1 MKKLLTLLTS
11 CSFGFLITTSII
23 LVNKNNGENNIISY
37 NAQTNTKQHVV
48 TGFGLNRKITKIG
61 YYKKNGKTII
71 SQIPPTVSTIA
82 ADLPPEI
89 TSLEYAF
96 TGNNQYVKWE
106 TKWNTSNIEDMSYV
120 FYNTNYINDPS
131 IAEWDVSKVKT
142 MEGMFGK
149 SRSFN
154 QDLSKWDVSNVKNFK
169 GMFSEATDFNNKEKH
184 LNWDD
189 KLKNATNME
198 SMFKN
203 ASSFTH
209 DLSGWK
215 LTNYA
220 NNKDFGLDDKKQPKW
235 VSKPVEAPTPN
246 IQPRS
251 EDEFNITIPGPTV
264 TTPIIKP
271 DNTPSLPD
279 PMINA
284 PNNENKSSII
294 NQPIEE
300 PKLPIE
306 KSESPEFKNE
316 ITEVEDTLKIDSE
329 NSIDRTNNN
338 TNKFPLIKP
347 NTVISKSKSNN
358 ALVITGAVLG
368 TFIILGIGAGV
379 GYYYRKNLK
388 NFYLKS
394 TDKIKPVYLKSKN
407 DLKSFYN
414 KIKDKIS
421 KK

>member
-11 CSFGFLITTSII
+11 CSFGFLITTSIM

-48 TGFGLNRKITKIG
+48 TGSGLNRKITKIG

-189 KLKNATNME
+189 KLKNAINME

-235 VSKPVEAPTPN
+235 VSKPVEVPKSN

-251 EDEFNITIPGPTV
+251 EDESNTTIPGPTV

-284 PNNENKSSII
+284 PNNENESSII

-306 KSESPEFKNE
+306 KSESPESKNDT
-316 ITEVEDTLKIDSE
+316 TEVEDTLKIDSE

-338 TNKFPLIKP
+338 ANKFPLIKP

-368 TFIILGIGAGV
+368 TFTVLGIGIGT

-388 NFYLKS
+388 NFYLIS
-394 TDKIKPVYLKSKN
+394 TDKIKEKISRIKSK
-407 DLKSFYN
+407 K
-414 KIKDKIS
+414 
-421 KK
+421 

>member
-1 MKKLLTLLTS
+1 
-11 CSFGFLITTSII
+11 
-23 LVNKNNGENNIISY
+23 
-37 NAQTNTKQHVV
+37 
-48 TGFGLNRKITKIG
+48 
-61 YYKKNGKTII
+61 
-71 SQIPPTVSTIA
+71 
-82 ADLPPEI
+82 
-89 TSLEYAF
+89 
-96 TGNNQYVKWE
+96 
-106 TKWNTSNIEDMSYV
+106 
-120 FYNTNYINDPS
+120 
-131 IAEWDVSKVKT
+131 

-154 QDLSKWDVSNVKNFK
+154 QDLSKWNVSKVKNFK

-189 KLKNATNME
+189 KLKNAVNME

-235 VSKPVEAPTPN
+235 ISKPVEVPKPN

-251 EDEFNITIPGPTV
+251 EDESNTISSIISDPTV

-271 DNTPSLPD
+271 DSTPSLPD
-279 PMINA
+279 PIINT
-284 PNNENKSSII
+284 PNDENESSII
-294 NQPIEE
+294 NQPVEE

-306 KSESPEFKNE
+306 KSESPESKNE
-316 ITEVEDTLKIDSE
+316 IAEVEDTLKIDSE
-329 NSIDRTNNN
+329 NSVDRKNNN

-358 ALVITGAVLG
+358 AAAITGVVLG
-368 TFIILGIGAGV
+368 TFSLLGIGAGT

-388 NFYLKS
+388 NFYLRS
-394 TDKIKPVYLKSKN
+394 TDKIKEKISRIKSK
-407 DLKSFYN
+407 K
-414 KIKDKIS
+414 
-421 KK
+421 

>member
-1 MKKLLTLLTS
+1 MKKLLTILTS

-23 LVNKNNGENNIISY
+23 LVNKNNGGNNIISY

-48 TGFGLNRKITKIG
+48 TGQGLNRKITKIG

-106 TKWNTSNIEDMSYV
+106 TKWDTSNIEDMSYV

-169 GMFSEATDFNNKEKH
+169 GMFSEATDFNNNGKH

-203 ASSFTH
+203 TSSFTH

-235 VSKPVEAPTPN
+235 VSKPVEVPRPN

-251 EDEFNITIPGPTV
+251 EDESNTISSIISDPTV

-271 DNTPSLPD
+271 DSTPSLPD
-279 PMINA
+279 PIINT
-284 PNNENKSSII
+284 PNDENESSII
-294 NQPIEE
+294 NQPVEE

-306 KSESPEFKNE
+306 KSESPESKNE
-316 ITEVEDTLKIDSE
+316 IAEVEDTLKIDSE
-329 NSIDRTNNN
+329 NSVDRKNNN
-338 TNKFPLIKP
+338 KNKFPSIKS

-358 ALVITGAVLG
+358 ALVITGVVLG
-368 TFIILGIGAGV
+368 TFSLLGIGAGT

-394 TDKIKPVYLKSKN
+394 TDKIKEKISRIKSK
-407 DLKSFYN
+407 K
-414 KIKDKIS
+414 
-421 KK
+421 

>member
-1 MKKLLTLLTS
+1 MKKLLTILTS

-37 NAQTNTKQHVV
+37 NAQTNTKKHVV
-48 TGFGLNRKITKIG
+48 AGSGLNRKITKIG

-235 VSKPVEAPTPN
+235 VTKPVEAPTPN

-251 EDEFNITIPGPTV
+251 EDESNTTIPDTTA

-271 DNTPSLPD
+271 DNTPSQPD
-279 PMINA
+279 PMINT
-284 PNNENKSSII
+284 PSKENESSII
-294 NQPIEE
+294 NQPVEE

-306 KSESPEFKNE
+306 KSESPESKNE
-316 ITEVEDTLKIDSE
+316 ITEVDDTLKIDNE

-338 TNKFPLIKP
+338 TNQFPLIKP

-368 TFIILGIGAGV
+368 TFTVLGIGAGT

-388 NFYLKS
+388 NFYSRS
-394 TDKIKPVYLKSKN
+394 TDKIKEKISRIKSK
-407 DLKSFYN
+407 K
-414 KIKDKIS
+414 
-421 KK
+421 